1 MENVRKIAICDDEI
15 EIVRGLQD
23 RVMKILDAMGE
34 KAEVTGYTDGNN
46 LLTDVLD
53 IQIVFLDIEMGKMDG
68 IGLGKQIREKNPS
81 CQIIMETGM
90 DHRVREAFFIGAIR
104 SLSKPFVDEDI
115 EEALKEAI
123 GRFIGGREIEVY
135 FKRNCYR
142 IQQSKIDYIRAINS
156 QVELYTSDRIYRKAV
171 SMAQIMEELDARLF
185 FMVNRGII
193 VNLSKVQTKDMDT
206 LLIGDHKLKVA
217 RDRKQAFRQKMMEYE
232 MKYK

>member
-1 MENVRKIAICDDEI
+1 
-15 EIVRGLQD
+15 
-23 RVMKILDAMGE
+23 MK
-34 KAEVTGYTDGNN
+34 
-46 LLTDVLD
+46 
-53 IQIVFLDIEMGKMDG
+53 
-68 IGLGKQIREKNPS
+68 
-81 CQIIMETGM
+81 TGM
-90 DHRVREAFFIGAIR
+90 DQRVREPFFIGAIR

-156 QVELYTSDRIYRKAV
+156 QVELYTIDRIYRKAV

>member
-1 MENVRKIAICDDEI
+1 
-15 EIVRGLQD
+15 
-23 RVMKILDAMGE
+23 
-34 KAEVTGYTDGNN
+34 
-46 LLTDVLD
+46 
-53 IQIVFLDIEMGKMDG
+53 
-68 IGLGKQIREKNPS
+68 
-81 CQIIMETGM
+81 M

-135 FKRNCYR
+135 FKRNCYK

-156 QVELYTSDRIYRKAV
+156 QVELYTIDRIYRKAV